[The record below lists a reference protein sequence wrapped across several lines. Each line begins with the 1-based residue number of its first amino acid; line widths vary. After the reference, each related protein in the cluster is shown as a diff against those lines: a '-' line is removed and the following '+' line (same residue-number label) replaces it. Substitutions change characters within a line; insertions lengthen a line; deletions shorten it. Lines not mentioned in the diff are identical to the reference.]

1 MSMFSGRGDDGYTDT
16 LAGTRVPKNHP
27 MIDLIGEIDELS
39 AWIGLVLSE
48 EQDAEISSLLSSI
61 QDALTAVMSA
71 LSSYHPEKP
80 LSGSMPFPNSAALEK
95 WIGDCEREIQ
105 IPTSFVRAGSNRLGA
120 LYNLV
125 RTVARRVE
133 RKAVENLPAD
143 FPFSGEMVSYL
154 NRLSTL
160 FFLLWMQADQR

>member
-1 MSMFSGRGDDGYTDT
+1 MFSGRGDDGYTDT
-16 LAGTRVPKNHP
+16 LAGMRVPKDHP

-48 EQDAEISSLLSSI
+48 EQDSKILELLPLV
-61 QDALTAVMSA
+61 QDALTTMMSA

-80 LSGSMPFPNSAALEK
+80 VSNSIPFPNILELEK
-95 WIGDCEREIQ
+95 WIDDCEPEIHM
-105 IPTSFVRAGSNRLGA
+105 PTSFVRAGSTRLGA

-143 FPFSGEMVSYL
+143 FPFSDEMISYL
-154 NRLSTL
+154 NRLSSL
-160 FFLLWMQADQR
+160 FFLLWMRADQR